1 MYNNI
6 MIIRTILILLTF
18 IIFLDAD
25 SKLII
30 KNTQDSFK
38 DFNLD
43 VYEDTSA
50 SMGFEEIRKVD
61 SFQQSKNS
69 FSHGY
74 SKSAFWYKFKIY
86 NETSS
91 NLIYYVQ
98 QTENFLHEVDA
109 YILQEDGIYKVSKQ
123 GVVSYTKEINKHKKA
138 KFEVDLKPLESKTI
152 YIRVTSI
159 YSLFGAFNVF
169 NTSGLYEYTLFKD
182 RMYASYFGALIAL
195 IFYNTAIFLFTR
207 EKTYLYY
214 VLYITPF
221 LFWQMR
227 LSEAFPFDTFSSTET
242 FYAHGLL
249 TPIMLAFLILFTR
262 EILEIKKLFPTI
274 DKFVKFL
281 ALVYF
286 ILSPIS
292 LFFLHNSF
300 TVVSG
305 LSTFT
310 LPLLLIIGFK
320 SYKAG
325 NKTALFYVVAQL
337 SFLSMS
343 ILFSLLSQ
351 GYVEY
356 NVLNRHG
363 IIIGSFIEMIIF
375 SIALAYKIKL
385 SHDSQIQITQEVN
398 MQLEEKIQDRTKELK
413 SEKIKAE
420 KATQEKSAFLA
431 NMSHEIRTPIHG
443 IMGMTNLALKTKL
456 DDKQLHYLT
465 TIDKSSSSLL
475 HIINDVLDFSKL
487 ESKKLH
493 IDKVDFN
500 LSELLND
507 VKNIIE
513 YKAKEKALSF
523 EIEVEKNIPNYLHG
537 DSLRISQILINL
549 INNAIKFTDVGYVKL
564 SVKNKDNY
572 YIFSISDSGIG
583 IKQEELKKLFKSF
596 SQADSSTTRKYGGTG
611 LGLSISKELVE
622 LMNGKINVESK
633 VNIGSTFSVFIKLE
647 NAKEKSIE
655 EGKTSSV
662 IKKKDISHHEV
673 LEMFKQ
679 LQESSKIKRPL
690 KCKPIVEE
698 LQKYSLNTKDKE
710 IFKRV
715 KLLINSYKFK
725 ESAEILGEYIDAKE

>member
-1 MYNNI
+1 MYNKS
-6 MIIRTILILLTF
+6 MILRTILILLSLMTF
-18 IIFLDAD
+18 MYAD
-25 SKLII
+25 SELII
-30 KNTQDSFK
+30 KKSGDSFK
-38 DFNLD
+38 DFYLD
-43 VYEDTSA
+43 SYEDTSA
-50 SMGFEEIRKVD
+50 SMNFIDVQKVD
-61 SFQQSKNS
+61 DFKKSKNS
-69 FSHGY
+69 FTHGY
-74 SKSAFWYKFKIY
+74 SKSAFWYRFKIY
-86 NETSS
+86 NETPS
-91 NLIYYVQ
+91 NLIYYIQ

-109 YILQEDGIYKVSKQ
+109 YIVNNDGIYIVSKQ
-123 GVVSYTKEINKHKKA
+123 GVSSYTKKINNHRKA
-138 KFEVDLKPLESKTI
+138 KFEIDLKPYEHKTI
-152 YIRVTSI
+152 YIKVTGI
-159 YSLFGAFNVF
+159 YTIFGAFNIF
-169 NTSGLYEYTLFKD
+169 DESALHEYNLFKD
-182 RMYASYFGALIAL
+182 RMYATFFGALIAL
-195 IFYNTAIFLFTR
+195 IFYNSAIFLFTR

-227 LSEAFPFDTFSSTET
+227 LLEAYPFDTFSSTET
-242 FYAHGLL
+242 FYAHSFL
-249 TPIMLAFLILFTR
+249 TPMMLGFLVLFTR
-262 EILEIKKLFPTI
+262 EILEIKKLFPPI
-274 DKFVKFL
+274 DKYVKLL
-281 ALVYF
+281 ALSFFV
-286 ILSPIS
+286 LSIMS
-292 LFFLHNSF
+292 LFFLHDSF
-300 TVVSG
+300 TLVSD

-310 LPLLLIIGFK
+310 LPFLLIIGFK

-363 IIIGSFIEMIIF
+363 IIIGSFIEMVIF

-398 MQLEEKIQDRTKELK
+398 KQLEEKIQDRTKELK

-487 ESKKLH
+487 EFKKLH

-500 LSELLND
+500 LSELLDD

-523 EIEVEKNIPNYLHG
+523 EIEVEKNIPNYLRG

-549 INNAIKFTDVGYVKL
+549 LNNAIKFTDVGYVKL

-572 YIFSISDSGIG
+572 YIFSIRDSGIG
-583 IKQEELKKLFKSF
+583 IRQEELKKLFKSF

-622 LMNGKINVESK
+622 LMNGKINLESK
-633 VNIGSTFSVFIKLE
+633 INIGSTFNVFLKLE
-647 NAKEKSIE
+647 NTKEISAE
-655 EGKTSSV
+655 EGKSSA
-662 IKKKDISHHEV
+662 ITKQMDISHHEV
-673 LEMFKQ
+673 LELFKQ

-698 LQKYSLNTKDKE
+698 LQKYSLNTKDNE

-725 ESAEILGEYIDAKE
+725 ESAKILGEYIDAK